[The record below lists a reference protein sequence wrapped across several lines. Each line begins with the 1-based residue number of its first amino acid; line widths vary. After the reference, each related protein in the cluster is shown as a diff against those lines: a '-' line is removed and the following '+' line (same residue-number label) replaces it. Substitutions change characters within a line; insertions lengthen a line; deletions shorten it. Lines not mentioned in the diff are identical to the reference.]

1 MLHLI
6 IPTVDIDRLLN
17 NWRYSALQASKQTM
31 WWVHYKLRQKLCW
44 VWLKPSRS
52 VHTHTVNSQNAPAQ
66 TTSFHAA
73 VDRNTTC
80 GPKSFIARAISV
92 SEVYLNSNLAGPT
105 TPVKALFNFFPSWA
119 FHHTWNISVSTHI
132 KAPRELQPD
141 HYFQLFFFST
151 TGDCLTE
158 WILGWALHVCRCF
171 MNRVFS

>member
-1 MLHLI
+1 MGDTA
-6 IPTVDIDRLLN
+6 PCKP
-17 NWRYSALQASKQTM
+17 ASKECDECTTNSDRSC
-31 WWVHYKLRQKLCW
+31 VGFGL
-44 VWLKPSRS
+44 SRLGAY
-52 VHTHTVNSQNAPAQ
+52 THTPWTTRMRLRRPLLFMQLLTGIRPMNQNL
-66 TTSFHAA
+66 SLYELL
-73 VDRNTTC
+73 
-80 GPKSFIARAISV
+80 I